1 VKWSSAVS
9 DVILDASTRRR
20 AIASRLVLGALREQ
34 DAAHEAGLAR
44 DRAQHLAQ
52 ASRDLSRSLDENDT
66 RDVVRKLTLPRDGAW
81 TIVDVV
87 EPDGSIA
94 RLEVEHPDPAKRVL
108 AQMLQPN
115 EALVLPTQG
124 DRNRQVLRE
133 IGFGAMLVVP
143 LVVRGRI
150 QGTITFLSRADAAP
164 FTPEEIALA
173 VDLGAR
179 SAIALDN
186 ARLLRESDMLR
197 LLAEKANQSKDD
209 LLRSVSHEL
218 RTPLNAIGG
227 FADVMGMGLQG
238 PVNADQQSAL
248 GRIKANQQHLLMLIT
263 DILNAVR
270 AGSAPVYEIVEVPL
284 RAALAD
290 ASDMLSGQIAERG
303 LILDGPRGE
312 PNVVA
317 AADGSRVRQI
327 LMNVIMNAVKYM
339 PRNGGSITLTC
350 EVLGDMVAAH
360 VSDTGRGI
368 PAEELE
374 SIFEPFVQLISS
386 AADRREGIGL
396 GLAISR
402 DLARAMKGELTV
414 ESTVG
419 VGSRFTL
426 TLPRAQASQRA
437 VDTFLH

>member
-9 DVILDASTRRR
+9 DVILDASTQRR

-150 QGTITFLSRADAAP
+150 QGTITFLSREDDAP

-248 GRIKANQQHLLMLIT
+248 ARIKANQQHLLMLIT